1 MLETKSNMED
11 KDRDK
16 IIEAINDSQDHFEKN
31 LVYLSAGSLA
41 LSIGFVEKFAK
52 QNPVNYNW
60 LIIISWLLLAFTL
73 LLNLASHLISV
84 DNSSKAREE
93 IDKDIPY
100 EDLYANITQ
109 RNNKMRKINWITFI
123 FFALGVVTSVIYCSI
138 NL

>member
-52 QNPVNYNW
+52 QNPANYNL

-84 DNSSKAREE
+84 ENSSKAREE
-93 IDKDIPY
+93 IDLGLPD
-100 EDLYANITQ
+100 EVLYANITQ
-109 RNNKMRKINWITFI
+109 RNNKMRKINWITLFL
-123 FFALGVVTSVIYCSI
+123 FAFGVITSVIYCSI